1 LPGWNVLEGK
11 SLEERVAVLRDP
23 SVRSQLIAG
32 GDGPAGIG
40 GTREYF
46 VMMPDRGGRYDCN
59 PAESLAAYA
68 ERGGTS
74 AVEAYLN
81 LINESNGAVTL
92 NWPILNQDFP
102 AISEM
107 LTDPRMMLGLADS
120 GAHVGQI
127 LDASQPTFFLS
138 YWIRE
143 RGLMSIGE
151 GVNCLTGQPAQL
163 FGFGDRGRLVEGA
176 KADVNVFDLESL
188 FLPLPTFEHD
198 FPGGA
203 GRFLQRSEGYGW
215 TLVNGEV
222 FMENGEHTGVLT
234 GRPLL
239 AS

>member
-1 LPGWNVLEGK
+1 
-11 SLEERVAVLRDP
+11 
-23 SVRSQLIAG
+23 
-32 GDGPAGIG
+32 
-40 GTREYF
+40 
-46 VMMPDRGGRYDCN
+46 MMPDRGGRYDCN

-68 ERGGTS
+68 ERGGTT

-81 LINESNGAVTL
+81 LIDESNGAVTL

-151 GVNCLTGQPAQL
+151 GVNCLTGQPAEL

-176 KADVNVFDLESL
+176 KADVNVLDLDSL
-188 FLPLPTFEHD
+188 FLPLPTFAHD

-203 GRFLQRSEGYGW
+203 GRFVQRSEGYGW

-222 FMENGEHTGVLT
+222 FMENGEHTGALT
-234 GRPLL
+234 GKPLL

>member
-1 LPGWNVLEGK
+1 
-11 SLEERVAVLRDP
+11 
-23 SVRSQLIAG
+23 
-32 GDGPAGIG
+32 
-40 GTREYF
+40 
-46 VMMPDRGGRYDCN
+46 
-59 PAESLAAYA
+59 
-68 ERGGTS
+68 
-74 AVEAYLN
+74 
-81 LINESNGAVTL
+81 
-92 NWPILNQDFP
+92 
-102 AISEM
+102 
-107 LTDPRMMLGLADS
+107 
-120 GAHVGQI
+120 
-127 LDASQPTFFLS
+127 
-138 YWIRE
+138 
-143 RGLMSIGE
+143 MSIGE

-203 GRFLQRSEGYGW
+203 GRFVQRSEGYGW